1 MIFSK
6 LSVAA
11 AAIAL
16 SGQAIASP
24 CKPISQSATI
34 SVETSATSESLA
46 TETSSLAAT
55 SLSTEAS
62 TAETSTAETATA
74 SSTLTS
80 ETLVAIDVTTTTA
93 SSMTEQTTLET
104 TITILESSSETTTGT
119 DDFTTEAATTT
130 ADATTTDA
138 STLEAT
144 TSSSAPQCTFT
155 GAYTNYVS
163 NPSFDDHALGNTD
176 PWISLGTPWHQG
188 NVGRGGGSAMAIKFP
203 DPPFG
208 ASFLQPLQGVVAG
221 REYVLTYYFQLAE
234 GSPLASDECRIGASA
249 GSGGQTRRWVQTDG
263 EEAVQPGQYNK
274 QQFRITAENDDQRLG
289 IGFFC
294 DTSFQGETRVY
305 IDDVSVYDYY
315 EGCEDPT
322 EVEVPIIEEY

>member
-6 LSVAA
+6 LSGVA

-24 CKPISQSATI
+24 CKPISQSAI
-34 SVETSATSESLA
+34 VSVKTSATSDSLA
-46 TETSSLAAT
+46 TETSSVAT
-55 SLSTEAS
+55 TPLSTEAS
-62 TAETSTAETATA
+62 TAETNAGT
-74 SSTLTS
+74 STLTS
-80 ETLVAIDVTTTTA
+80 ETLVAIDATTTIA

-104 TITILESSSETTTGT
+104 TITILESLSETTTGT
-119 DDFTTEAATTT
+119 DDLATEAATTT

-144 TSSSAPQCTFT
+144 SSSSAPQCTFT

-163 NPSFDDHALGNTD
+163 NPSFDDYALGNTD
-176 PWISLGTPWHQG
+176 PWISLGTPWNEG

-208 ASFLQPLQGVVAG
+208 SAFLQPLQGVVAG
-221 REYVLTYYFQLAE
+221 REYVLTYYFKLAA

-249 GSGGQTRRWVQTDG
+249 GSGGQTRRWIHTDG
-263 EEAVQPGQYNK
+263 EESVELGQYNK
-274 QQFRITAENDDQRLG
+274 QQFRITAENDDQRLS

-294 DTSFQGETRVY
+294 ETWFQGEARVY

-315 EGCEDPT
+315 EGCDDPT
-322 EVEVPIIEEY
+322 EVEAPISE